1 MPNWAE
7 GSLKLRGRSE
17 NIASALKQMLLNDTV
32 TLEDEWDGTLLKFNN
47 TAPYFYI
54 NETRRAFIEQEQI
67 EVWLEEEFCIVELD
81 NFKQAWSVIPE
92 NYQEISSK
100 FDIDI
105 KIFTFECG
113 MEFTQEIE
121 ISKGEIIK
129 NVCYEYDNYQ
139 WEVPYDDIEYFL
151 DEIAEYD
158 MQEAELIEDFVRFQN
173 YLLMYGIGFTLKNA
187 DEVKP

>member
-67 EVWLEEEFCIVELD
+67 EVWLEEEFCIIELD

-129 NVCYEYDNYQ
+129 DVCYKYDDYQ
-139 WEVPYDDIEYFL
+139 WEVPFSNL
-151 DEIAEYD
+151 
-158 MQEAELIEDFVRFQN
+158 
-173 YLLMYGIGFTLKNA
+173 GG
-187 DEVKP
+187 

>member
-7 GSLKLRGRSE
+7 GSLKLRGKCE
-17 NIASALKQMLLNDTV
+17 NIASALKEMLLNNTV
-32 TLEDEWDGTLLKFNN
+32 TLEEEWDGVLLVFNN

-54 NETRRAFIEQEQI
+54 NKTRRAFINQNQI

-81 NFKQAWSVIPE
+81 NFQQAWSAIPE

-100 FDIDI
+100 FDVDI
-105 KIFTFECG
+105 KIFTFERG

-129 NVCYEYDNYQ
+129 NVCLEYDDYQ
-139 WEVPYDDIEYFL
+139 WVVPFSNL
-151 DEIAEYD
+151 
-158 MQEAELIEDFVRFQN
+158 
-173 YLLMYGIGFTLKNA
+173 GG
-187 DEVKP
+187 

>member
-7 GSLKLRGRSE
+7 GSLKLRGKCE
-17 NIASALKQMLLNDTV
+17 NIASALKEMVLNDTV
-32 TLEDEWDGTLLKFNN
+32 TLEEEWDGDLLVFNN

-54 NETRRAFIEQEQI
+54 NKTRRAFINQNQI

-81 NFKQAWSVIPE
+81 NFQQAWSAIPE

-100 FDIDI
+100 FDVDI
-105 KIFTFECG
+105 KIFTFERG

-129 NVCYEYDNYQ
+129 NVCSNYDDYQ
-139 WEVPYDDIEYFL
+139 WEVPFSNL
-151 DEIAEYD
+151 
-158 MQEAELIEDFVRFQN
+158 
-173 YLLMYGIGFTLKNA
+173 GG
-187 DEVKP
+187 